1 MLAIRF
7 DALVGTAPLS
17 EAYSRLVG
25 RVGATASAA
34 EADATQSAK
43 ALEAAAMEQQAIA
56 GVDLNEEYISLQMY
70 TQYYQANSQVLQT
83 ANTLFDAL
91 LSLR

>member
-1 MLAIRF
+1 
-7 DALVGTAPLS
+7 
-17 EAYSRLVG
+17 
-25 RVGATASAA
+25 
-34 EADATQSAK
+34 
-43 ALEAAAMEQQAIA
+43 
-56 GVDLNEEYISLQMY
+56 MY